1 MLPLMSLGAEADVA
15 LQPSAESQAT
25 AKEQVAKK
33 PVPKKTK
40 RKAPKKPAAPPPPPP
55 PPPSP
60 PPPPPE
66 EPLASIIGVADTPH
80 DYLAG
85 KFVGFIGGIDRFF
98 GDDRNYQETNDSV
111 FQLDFFRVMG
121 YSGEHRFILSGRAKV
136 HLPIA
141 EKRLHL
147 LFETDPD
154 KNVSIDSTQ
163 KQTAPLKQ
171 PTKPE
176 SYAAAL
182 RFERAREQRW
192 HFSADGGIKFAGL
205 NSTPFVRTRASL
217 TTPLGEWLIKPAETL
232 FWFNT
237 IGAGATTQL
246 DFDRPISESL
256 MFRASSN
263 ATWLHDA
270 QSFSLRQDFSSFHTL
285 DERTA
290 LLYQAS
296 VIGVSR
302 PNAHVTDYVVL
313 AVYRYR
319 LHREWM
325 FFELSPQLHFP
336 RDRDY
341 RPNSLLSL
349 RLEMLFEESKRS
361 Q

>member
-1 MLPLMSLGAEADVA
+1 MLPMVSPGVEVGTV
-15 LQPSAESQAT
+15 LQPSAENQAT
-25 AKEQVAKK
+25 TKGPAAKK
-33 PVPKKTK
+33 PVAKKAK
-40 RKAPKKPAAPPPPPP
+40 RKKVPEKPPAPLLAPPLPPPA
-55 PPPSP
+55 
-60 PPPPPE
+60 E
-66 EPLASIIGVADTPH
+66 EPLASIIGVADAPH

-85 KFVGFIGGIDRFF
+85 KFAGLIGGIDRFF
-98 GDDRNYQETNDSV
+98 GDDRNYQETNDSM
-111 FQLDFFRVMG
+111 FQLDFFRVFG
-121 YSGEHRFILSGRAKV
+121 YGGEHRFVLSGRAKV

-154 KNVSIDSTQ
+154 KNVSVDSTQ
-163 KQTAPLKQ
+163 KQMTPLKQ
-171 PTKPE
+171 PAKPE

-205 NSTPFVRTRASL
+205 NSTPFARTRASL
-217 TTPLGEWLIKPAETL
+217 IAPLGDWLVKPAETL

-246 DFDRPISESL
+246 DFDRPISDSL

-270 QSFSLRQDFSSFHTL
+270 QSFNLRQDFSYFHTL

-302 PNAHVTDYVVL
+302 PNTHVTDYALL

-319 LHREWM
+319 LHREWV

-341 RPNSLLSL
+341 RPSSLFSM